1 MKNRLI
7 ISLLFALGLSFTACE
22 DNKGEYLSEYSTV
35 LYFKNSGEVP
45 LTLYKT
51 GEDTEYQQVV
61 NKAGS
66 DLGSIAEVGI
76 EVWSDEALTAYNTQ
90 SGTRYVKLP
99 ANCYQILDDRLNF
112 DAKDQYKMVNIVF
125 RTDLI
130 YDLSADVDYVLPIS
144 LAGSKDSI
152 NAEKNSMLLIPS
164 VMIPSIYFDQTG
176 FVSNIFTDEGEE
188 QARFTLPVT
197 MPMVNKW
204 TFDCTVEV
212 DPSLLDEYNT
222 GNETDHALLPEN
234 AYTLSGDGIVPFTPE
249 YSLKDMEINV
259 DRTKLVYGNYVLPL
273 RLTGC
278 TQQGFVID
286 AEKNTCLYGIS
297 YVPDKSKLKDVAL
310 TVNMLSSN
318 AVEPSEGSLA
328 NLLDG
333 EVETYFHSAWSVAVE
348 GYHYVEVALPAE
360 SSALSFTYTTR
371 SSNGNAAPAEIIIEG
386 SMDGVSFSKIGT
398 LDSGLPTGGKETY
411 ESQVMV
417 GKPFKIVRFTVTK
430 NATGANYF
438 VWSEFSMKVF

>member
-7 ISLLFALGLSFTACE
+7 ILLLFALGLSFTACE

-66 DLGSIAEVGI
+66 DLGSITEVGI

-144 LAGSKDSI
+144 LADSKDSI

-222 GNETDHALLPEN
+222 ENETDHALLPEN
-234 AYTLSGDGIVPFTPE
+234 AYTLNGDGIVPFTPE

-273 RLTGC
+273 RLTDC

-297 YVPDKSKLKDVAL
+297 YCLLYTS
-310 TVNMLSSN
+310 
-318 AVEPSEGSLA
+318 PSPR
-328 NLLDG
+328 D
-333 EVETYFHSAWSVAVE
+333 
-348 GYHYVEVALPAE
+348 
-360 SSALSFTYTTR
+360 TR
-371 SSNGNAAPAEIIIEG
+371 
-386 SMDGVSFSKIGT
+386 
-398 LDSGLPTGGKETY
+398 
-411 ESQVMV
+411 
-417 GKPFKIVRFTVTK
+417 
-430 NATGANYF
+430 
-438 VWSEFSMKVF
+438 